1 MVKRRVVGWLL
12 KWWRS
17 FEKAGHPFLDL
28 LVICVWRSITS
39 NLHFQAITVFCYCIV
54 RYNDLVANEPA
65 GSETGARSRLV
76 TSSIMSSE
84 MYNEI
89 RDLYITAAQ
98 RAPVNDIDA
107 NVQASFGIRSICL
120 DLINF
125 PCERNFKRRR
135 NFSNSFQVFYLC
147 HLTIQDHT
155 STLVY
160 L

>member
-1 MVKRRVVGWLL
+1 M
-12 KWWRS
+12 
-17 FEKAGHPFLDL
+17 
-28 LVICVWRSITS
+28 
-39 NLHFQAITVFCYCIV
+39 
-54 RYNDLVANEPA
+54 ANEPV

-120 DLINF
+120 DLVNF
-125 PCERNFKRRR
+125 PCERKF
-135 NFSNSFQVFYLC
+135 
-147 HLTIQDHT
+147 
-155 STLVY
+155 
-160 L
+160 

>member
-1 MVKRRVVGWLL
+1 M
-12 KWWRS
+12 
-17 FEKAGHPFLDL
+17 
-28 LVICVWRSITS
+28 
-39 NLHFQAITVFCYCIV
+39 
-54 RYNDLVANEPA
+54 ANEPA
-65 GSETGARSRLV
+65 GSENGARSRLV

-125 PCERNFKRRR
+125 PCERKF
-135 NFSNSFQVFYLC
+135 
-147 HLTIQDHT
+147 
-155 STLVY
+155 
-160 L
+160 

>member
-1 MVKRRVVGWLL
+1 MVIRRVVGWLL

-28 LVICVWRSITS
+28 ASNNLLVICVWRSITS
-39 NLHFQAITVFCYCIV
+39 NLHFQAINVFCYCIV

-120 DLINF
+120 DLVNF
-125 PCERNFKRRR
+125 PCERKFYKGEEI
-135 NFSNSFQVFYLC
+135 FPTLSKSFTCV
-147 HLTIQDHT
+147 I
-155 STLVY
+155 
-160 L
+160 